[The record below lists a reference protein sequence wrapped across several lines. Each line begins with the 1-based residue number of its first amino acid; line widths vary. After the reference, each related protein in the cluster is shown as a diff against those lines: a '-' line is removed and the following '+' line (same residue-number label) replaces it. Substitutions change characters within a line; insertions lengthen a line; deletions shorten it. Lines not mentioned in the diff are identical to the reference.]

1 VYNAKLDSA
10 FASSGGGGFD
20 GGGGGG
26 GGAGGFHHGGGFQ
39 GGGFSGG
46 GFQGFP
52 GGDFNFGDFF
62 NEQGAFTRLVSE
74 DALSYTSERR
84 QVPSIAMTSYYAHE
98 EHYQPEILS
107 PACVSVDIGGRGG
120 FGRGPP
126 QRKVRREQSA
136 EH

>member
-1 VYNAKLDSA
+1 LLLSAKLDSA

-26 GGAGGFHHGGGFQ
+26 AGGFHH
-39 GGGFSGG
+39 GG

-62 NEQGAFTRLVSE
+62 NEQGAFTRLISE

-84 QVPSIAMTSYYAHE
+84 QVPSIAMTSYYAYE